1 MHLFYNIVFL
11 IIVNQN
17 YYILL
22 FMIINKEKINK
33 MKDYKNLLDLF

>member
-1 MHLFYNIVFL
+1 MHLSYNMVF
-11 IIVNQN
+11 IIIINQN

-33 MKDYKNLLDLF
+33 MKDYKYLLDLF